1 MKANAETAES
11 GIPKKIYGR
20 NVKKK
25 CGKKKGLLQVSKNCK
40 NSNFNL
46 TENSIGNQR
55 TRVENA
61 RHGG

>member
-20 NVKKK
+20 NVKKMWQ
-25 CGKKKGLLQVSKNCK
+25 KKGLLQVSKNCK